1 VAGEPYLRKLQQN
14 RYTRWIVLGAVLIA
28 ATASSRFAAANRR
41 DDAQIASALS
51 RLRDRDYAGAVRESE
66 SLLRQSPADSDARV
80 LSALLDAESGSARSA
95 QKRLLDAAAEQP
107 NDSRIQYLLGLTSM
121 ALSDWAGAEAR
132 LNAAEKAGGDAEAI
146 RRARRSLKYLST
158 GNPGAEGSSAVDHA
172 IEAMNAAAQKRWAD
186 AARLAKM
193 AALDTEGGEDPF
205 YPASGP
211 QFSLNAA
218 RPITAT
224 FAKGEPV
231 VGAAAPDNQTISGA
245 MQLSPTEVPA
255 GTAYASYQLD
265 GGPLS
270 IVGTRP
276 FSYTW
281 DTTRA
286 TNGRHVISIL
296 MYDANGTEIMRI
308 EHTFRVFNRSNDTEA
323 SGGSSAASAA
333 LWQALRLQPDRA
345 ACAYIAASAAEH
357 LGRKTDACLWY
368 LRCAAI
374 NPDYLDVH
382 TRLAAVGGVG
392 RGGKAV
398 FSGPE
403 TEKVVALTFDD
414 GPRPGVTE
422 PLLDLLAAEHVPA
435 TFFVIGRHITE
446 FPDLAKATV
455 AAGMEM
461 ANHSYTHRSL
471 TAIAPVEAEREL
483 LQTQATVLAATG
495 KLPVYMRP
503 PGGNWNNKTAALVK
517 RWGLVPCMWTVDV
530 FDSEIIGAQKVAE
543 SVLKQVRPGAIV
555 LMHNG
560 KVSTLQALPAII
572 KGLRARGYRF
582 VTVETLCSKGVG
594 SGTQSS
600 GRMRSE

>member
-1 VAGEPYLRKLQQN
+1 M
-14 RYTRWIVLGAVLIA
+14 IA
-28 ATASSRFAAANRR
+28 ALTVRGYTAPIVPG
-41 DDAQIASALS
+41 DIQIVSALS
-51 RLRDRDYAGAVRESE
+51 RLKDRDYVGAVRESE
-66 SLLRQSPADSDARV
+66 ALLKQSPSDASAQV
-80 LSALLDAESGSARSA
+80 FSALLDVESGSARGA
-95 QKRLLDAAAEQP
+95 QKRLLAAALEHP
-107 NDSRIQYLLGLTSM
+107 RDSRILYLLGVACL
-121 ALSDWAGAEAR
+121 AQSDWQGAEER
-132 LNAAEKAGGDAEAI
+132 LNACEKAGGDAEAI

-158 GNPGAEGSSAVDHA
+158 GSPGIDGTSGVDHA

-186 AARLAKM
+186 AFKLARL

-205 YPASGP
+205 YAAAGP

-218 RPITAT
+218 RPITAS
-224 FAKGEPV
+224 FAHV
-231 VGAAAPDNQTISGA
+231 DAAIAAADSQTVGGN
-245 MQLSPTEVPA
+245 MLLSPTEVPA

-270 IVGTRP
+270 IVGAQP

-296 MYDANGTEIMRI
+296 LYDGNGTEISRL
-308 EHTFRVFNRSNDTEA
+308 EHTFRVFNRSNDTA
-323 SGGSSAASAA
+323 DSSVDPAGSAA
-333 LWQALRLQPDRA
+333 LWQAMRLQPDRA

-357 LGRKTDACLWY
+357 LGRKLDAREWY
-368 LRCAAI
+368 LRSAAI
-374 NPDYLDVH
+374 NPDYQDVR
-382 TRLAAVGGVG
+382 TRLIAAGGIGQGG
-392 RGGKAV
+392 RAV

-403 TEKVVALTFDD
+403 TEKLVALTFDD
-414 GPRPGVTE
+414 GPRQGVTE
-422 PLLDLLAAEHVPA
+422 PLLDLLSSEHVPA

-446 FPDLAKATV
+446 FPDLAKATA

-471 TAIAPVEAEREL
+471 TAISPLEAEKEL
-483 LQTQATVLAATG
+483 LQTQASVLASTG
-495 KLPVYMRP
+495 KLPIYMRP
-503 PGGNWNNKTAALVK
+503 PGGNWNNKTAALVN
-517 RWGLVPCMWTVDV
+517 RWGLIPCMWTVDV

-582 VTVETLCSKGVG
+582 VTVETLCGKGVG
-594 SGTQSS
+594 SATRQPS
-600 GRMRSE
+600 RMRPE